1 MASSTAAAAAA
12 GLSLAPAAP
21 WSSRA
26 TPSGRAD
33 ERLASWAGMSVAELA
48 EVRRLTPPWFPSM
61 EEVME
66 FDTTDFSPAAMR
78 ARFRRESVEAAA
90 ALRGAAAAAVRP
102 LRELARDVRGLA
114 SVFHVEEF
122 HVGMPFGAA
131 MTCLALWQLWR
142 AAPSVCLDAALAYAF
157 YKLSVMAA
165 DLRRQGFCPD
175 LLIRLKLVIMV
186 VMYFKDINKN
196 IIPLDYIRISNEMP
210 LPDIIVLRF
219 RETAELR
226 GAMPPWFPSLEE
238 LLEYEATD
246 FSPTAQRERFRPES
260 GEAAAALRGAAA
272 GAVRPLRELARDVR
286 GLESAL
292 HVEEFHVGMPFGAA
306 MACLG
311 LWRLWRAAPAVCVD
325 AALAYAFYKL
335 SVMAAD
341 LRRRGFSPDLLIRLK
356 FVITIIML
364 AKDFHKKI
372 IPLDYIRLAIF
383 FIYLSSVW
391 WEMKGLKKYAK
402 YCIPMLFKGF
412 DFETS
417 E

>member
-1 MASSTAAAAAA
+1 MASSTAAAAA

-26 TPSGRAD
+26 TPSGRVAFRLATGRMAAPRRRLLLRRSSSAAAPSCVASSNDVHNHSSSSSVEAD

-78 ARFRRESVEAAA
+78 ARFRRESAEAAA

-102 LRELARDVRGLA
+102 LLELARDVRGLA

-196 IIPLDYIRISNEMP
+196 IIPLDYIRLAVFFVYFSSVYSEIK
-210 LPDIIVLRF
+210 
-219 RETAELR
+219 
-226 GAMPPWFPSLEE
+226 GAKKYMKYFIPMMFKGIPEE
-238 LLEYEATD
+238 LDNL
-246 FSPTAQRERFRPES
+246 PCFR
-260 GEAAAALRGAAA
+260 G
-272 GAVRPLRELARDVR
+272 
-286 GLESAL
+286 
-292 HVEEFHVGMPFGAA
+292 
-306 MACLG
+306 
-311 LWRLWRAAPAVCVD
+311 
-325 AALAYAFYKL
+325 K
-335 SVMAAD
+335 
-341 LRRRGFSPDLLIRLK
+341 
-356 FVITIIML
+356 TN
-364 AKDFHKKI
+364 
-372 IPLDYIRLAIF
+372 
-383 FIYLSSVW
+383 
-391 WEMKGLKKYAK
+391 
-402 YCIPMLFKGF
+402 
-412 DFETS
+412 
-417 E
+417 